1 MILKKSNTKWLDV
14 EGFEGVKVKIDY
26 TTPEQDEDLR
36 ELMFQLMFNNPNIGK
51 DDNEVK
57 IELTIEQLAKQ
68 ERLSEK
74 LAKMRIR
81 YQIKDWQG
89 VNDETGEAVPLVIVN
104 NMIEKSLYDSFIRNF
119 NYSQLLSLGTKIQDE
134 TEFNEADKKK
144 LFSDGSEN

>member
-1 MILKKSNTKWLDV
+1 
-14 EGFEGVKVKIDY
+14 
-26 TTPEQDEDLR
+26 
-36 ELMFQLMFNNPNIGK
+36 MFNNPNIGK

-74 LAKMRIR
+74 LAKLRIR
-81 YQIKDWQG
+81 YQVKDWQG
-89 VNDETGEAVPLVIVN
+89 VNDEKGEAVPITIVN

>member
-51 DDNEVK
+51 DDNEAK

-74 LAKMRIR
+74 LAKLRIR
-81 YQIKDWQG
+81 YQVKDWQG
-89 VNDETGEAVPLVIVN
+89 VNDEKGEAVPITIVN

>member
-74 LAKMRIR
+74 LAKLRIR
-81 YQIKDWQG
+81 YQVKDWQG
-89 VNDETGEAVPLVIVN
+89 VNDEKGEAVPLVIVN

>member
-74 LAKMRIR
+74 LAKLRIR
-81 YQIKDWQG
+81 YQVKDWQG
-89 VNDETGEAVPLVIVN
+89 VNDEKGEAVPITIVN